1 MNKKISDKAMQLT
14 YSLGMIILIILSII
28 GFLYLVQT
36 TFIQN

>member
-28 GFLYLVQT
+28 GFIYLVQT

>member
-36 TFIQN
+36 AFIQN